1 MTGGIAHLNY
11 RISKILMFNKKLWSV
26 LAGK

>member
-11 RISKILMFNKKLWSV
+11 RISQILMFNNKLWSV